1 MLAERLSGVGVFG
14 HTAPRLIHYNFR
26 NMSESTL
33 TAPPETTTD
42 STVIVY
48 SKTNPYPATVLVNDL
63 LTGPQSEKETIHI
76 EMELAEGMTYTPGDA
91 LGVVPAYCEEAVNDA
106 LKALGFSGDETVIE
120 PVKGTDGNKITVR
133 EALTSKLGIGKL
145 ARGAVNQYAKLA
157 GENTPE
163 GLKALLGTENKVAAE
178 AYVWGREFVDLVTDF
193 PGVVKD
199 PQDLFN
205 ILQRLM
211 PRMYSIASSQT
222 AHPGQVHLTVRV
234 VLYDAHGRH
243 RQGVCSSLLGHRAPV
258 NGKLPVFL
266 EKNDKFRLPVDTNL
280 PVIMIGPGTGIA
292 PFRAFL
298 EERETR
304 GHKGDNW
311 LVFGDQRAASDYL
324 YKDQF
329 EGMQKSGLLTK
340 LQTAFSRDQATKIYV
355 QDRLREASDEL
366 FAWLERGAHFYVCG
380 DASRMA
386 KDVEQVLLES
396 IAKGINGSPEQAA
409 EYLKKMKADQRY
421 QRDVY

>member
-1 MLAERLSGVGVFG
+1 
-14 HTAPRLIHYNFR
+14 
-26 NMSESTL
+26 MSETTFAA
-33 TAPPETTTD
+33 TAETASD
-42 STVIVY
+42 STVPVY
-48 SKTNPYPATVLVNDL
+48 SKTNPYPATILVNKL
-63 LTGPQSEKETIHI
+63 LTGPASEKETIHI

-91 LGVVPAYCEEAVNDA
+91 LGIIPTYREDAVDA
-106 LKALGFSGDETVIE
+106 VLKALGFDGSEKVME
-120 PVKGTDGNKITVR
+120 PVKGTPGNEITVK

-157 GENTPE
+157 GENVPA
-163 GLKALLGTENKVAAE
+163 GLQALLGTENKAAAE
-178 AYVWGREFVDLVTDF
+178 EYVWGREFIDLVTDF
-193 PGVVKD
+193 PGIIKD

-234 VLYDAHGRH
+234 VLYDAHGRK
-243 RQGVCSSLLGHRAPV
+243 RQGVTSGMLGDRAPV
-258 NGKLPVFL
+258 GGTLPVFL
-266 EKNDKFRLPVDTNL
+266 DKNDHFRLPEDTNT
-280 PVIMIGPGTGIA
+280 PIIMIGPGTGIA

-298 EERETR
+298 EHREAL

-311 LVFGDQRAASDYL
+311 LVFGDQRATCDYL
-324 YKDQF
+324 YQEQF

-386 KDVEQVLLES
+386 KDVESVLLES
-396 IAKGINGSPEQAA
+396 IAKGMNGSPEQAA
-409 EYLKKMKADQRY
+409 EYLKKMKAEQRY

>member
-1 MLAERLSGVGVFG
+1 
-14 HTAPRLIHYNFR
+14 
-26 NMSESTL
+26 MSETTL
-33 TAPPETTTD
+33 AAPVETASDAP
-42 STVIVY
+42 VY
-48 SKTNPYPATVLVNDL
+48 SKSNPYPATVLVNDL
-63 LTGPQSEKETIHI
+63 LTGPTSEKETIHI
-76 EMELAEGMTYTPGDA
+76 EMELAEGMTYVPGDA
-91 LGVVPAYCEEAVNDA
+91 LGVVPTYREEAVNDV
-106 LKALGFSGDETVIE
+106 LKALGFNGSEKVIE
-120 PVKGTDGNKITVR
+120 PVKGTPGNEITVR

-157 GENTPE
+157 GENVPA
-163 GLKALLGTENKVAAE
+163 GLQALLGTENKAAAE
-178 AYVWGREFVDLVTDF
+178 EYVWGREFIDLASDF

-211 PRMYSIASSQT
+211 PRMYSIASSQR

-234 VLYDAHGRH
+234 VTYEAHGSK
-243 RQGVCSSLLGHRAPV
+243 RQGVTSGMLGYRAPV
-258 NGKLPVFL
+258 DGKLPVFL
-266 EKNDKFRLPVDTNL
+266 DKNDHFRLPVDNNT

-298 EERETR
+298 EEREAL
-304 GHKGDNW
+304 GAKGDNW

-324 YKDQF
+324 YRDQF
-329 EGMQKSGLLTK
+329 EGMQKSGFLTK

-366 FAWLERGAHFYVCG
+366 FTWLERGAHFYVCG

-396 IAKGINGSPEQAA
+396 IAKGIKGTPEDAA
-409 EYLKKMKADQRY
+409 AYLKKMKTDERY

>member
-1 MLAERLSGVGVFG
+1 
-14 HTAPRLIHYNFR
+14 
-26 NMSESTL
+26 MSEMTL
-33 TAPPETTTD
+33 AAPVETASD
-42 STVIVY
+42 STVPVY
-48 SKTNPYPATVLVNDL
+48 SKTNPYPATILVNEL
-63 LTGPQSEKETIHI
+63 LTGPASEKETIHI
-76 EMELAEGMTYTPGDA
+76 EMELAEGMTYEPGDA
-91 LGVVPAYCEEAVNDA
+91 LGVIPAYSDEAVSDL
-106 LKALGFSGDETVIE
+106 LKALGFDGSEKVVE
-120 PVKGTDGNKITVR
+120 PVKGTAGNEITVR

-157 GENTPE
+157 GESTPD
-163 GLKALLGTENKVAAE
+163 GLKALLGTENKAAAE
-178 AYVWGREFVDLVTDF
+178 EYVWGREFIDLVTDF
-193 PGVVKD
+193 PGIIKD
-199 PQDLFN
+199 PQELFN

-234 VLYDAHGRH
+234 VLYDAHGRK
-243 RQGVCSSLLGHRAPV
+243 RQGVTSGMLGERAPV
-258 NGKLPVFL
+258 GGTLPVFL
-266 EKNDKFRLPVDTNL
+266 DKNDHFRLPEDSST

-298 EERETR
+298 EHREAL
-304 GHKGDNW
+304 GHTGPNW

-324 YKDQF
+324 YKEQF
-329 EGMQKSGLLTK
+329 EGMHTSGLITK

-366 FAWLERGAHFYVCG
+366 FDWLERGAHFYVCG

>member
-1 MLAERLSGVGVFG
+1 
-14 HTAPRLIHYNFR
+14 
-26 NMSESTL
+26 MSESTL
-33 TAPPETTTD
+33 ATPVETASD
-42 STVIVY
+42 SPVY
-48 SKTNPYPATVLVNDL
+48 SKSNPYPSPVLVNKL
-63 LTGPQSEKETIHI
+63 LTGPTSEKETIHV
-76 EMELAEGMTYTPGDA
+76 EMELAEGMTYIPGDA
-91 LGVVPAYCEEAVNDA
+91 LGVVPAYREDAVTDV
-106 LKALGFSGDETVIE
+106 LKALGFEGSEKVVE
-120 PVKGTDGNKITVR
+120 PVKGTPGNEITVR

-157 GENTPE
+157 GENVPA
-163 GLKALLGTENKVAAE
+163 GLQALLGTENKAAAE
-178 AYVWGREFVDLVTDF
+178 DYVWGREFIDLATDF
-193 PGVVKD
+193 PGIVKN
-199 PQDLFN
+199 PQELFN

-211 PRMYSIASSQT
+211 PRMYSIASSQL

-234 VLYDAHGRH
+234 VLYEAHGRK
-243 RQGVCSSLLGHRAPV
+243 RQGVTSGMLGDRAPV
-258 NGKLPVFL
+258 GGTLPVFL
-266 EKNDKFRLPVDTNL
+266 DKNDHFRLPTDPST

-298 EERETR
+298 EERQVR
-304 GHKGDNW
+304 GEKGDNW

-324 YKDQF
+324 YQDQF

-396 IAKGINGSPEQAA
+396 IAKGLNGSPEQAA

>member
-1 MLAERLSGVGVFG
+1 M
-14 HTAPRLIHYNFR
+14 
-26 NMSESTL
+26 
-33 TAPPETTTD
+33 
-42 STVIVY
+42 Y
-48 SKTNPYPATVLVNDL
+48 SKTNPYPATVLVNKL
-63 LTGPQSEKETIHI
+63 LTGPQSEKETIHV
-76 EMELAEGMTYTPGDA
+76 EMELADGMTYTPGDA
-91 LGVVPAYCEEAVNDA
+91 LGVVPTYPEEAVTDL

-157 GENTPE
+157 GENVPE

-178 AYVWGREFVDLVTDF
+178 AYVWGREFIDLVTDF
-193 PGVVKD
+193 PGVIKD

-211 PRMYSIASSQT
+211 PRMYSIASSQQ

-234 VLYDAHGRH
+234 VMYDAHGRK
-243 RQGVCSSLLGHRAPV
+243 REGVTSGMLGHRAPE
-258 NGKLPVFL
+258 GEKLPVFL
-266 EKNDKFRLPVDTNL
+266 DKNDHFRLPEDPNT
-280 PVIMIGPGTGIA
+280 PIIMIGPGTGIA

-298 EERETR
+298 EHREAL
-304 GHKGDNW
+304 GQKGENW

-324 YKDQF
+324 YKEQF
-329 EGMQKSGLLTK
+329 EAMHASGLLTK
-340 LQTAFSRDQATKIYV
+340 LQTAFSRDQATKVYV

-396 IAKGINGSPEQAA
+396 IAKGLNGSPEDAA
-409 EYLKKMKADQRY
+409 AYLKKMKAEQRY

>member
-1 MLAERLSGVGVFG
+1 
-14 HTAPRLIHYNFR
+14 
-26 NMSESTL
+26 MSETTL
-33 TAPPETTTD
+33 TAAADTSSD
-42 STVIVY
+42 STVPVY
-48 SKTNPYPATVLVNDL
+48 SKTNPYPATVLVNKL

-91 LGVVPAYCEEAVNDA
+91 LGVIPTYRADKVDEV
-106 LKALGFSGDETVIE
+106 LQALGFSGDEKVLE
-120 PVKGTDGNKITVR
+120 PVKGTLGNEITVR

-145 ARGAVNQYAKLA
+145 ARGSVNQYAKLA
-157 GENTPE
+157 GEKTPE
-163 GLKALLGTENKVAAE
+163 GLKALLGTE
-178 AYVWGREFVDLVTDF
+178 FVDLVTDF
-193 PGVVKD
+193 PGIVKE
-199 PQDLFN
+199 PQELFN

-211 PRMYSIASSQT
+211 PRMYSIASSQE

-234 VLYDAHGRH
+234 VLYDAHGRQ
-243 RQGVCSSLLGHRAPV
+243 REGVTSGLLGHRAPE
-258 NGKLPVFL
+258 GGTLPVFL
-266 EKNDKFRLPVDTNL
+266 DKNDHFRLPEDPNL

-298 EERETR
+298 EHRETL

-324 YKDQF
+324 YQEQF
-329 EGMQKSGLLTK
+329 EGMQTSGLLTK

-396 IAKGINGSPEQAA
+396 IAKGINGSPEQAS

>member
-1 MLAERLSGVGVFG
+1 
-14 HTAPRLIHYNFR
+14 
-26 NMSESTL
+26 MSETTL
-33 TAPPETTTD
+33 AAPVETATD
-42 STVIVY
+42 STVPVY
-48 SKTNPYPATVLVNDL
+48 SKTNPYPATILVNEL
-63 LTGPQSEKETIHI
+63 LTGPASEKETIHI

-91 LGVVPAYCEEAVNDA
+91 LGIIPTYREDAVDA
-106 LKALGFSGDETVIE
+106 VLAALGFDGSEKVIE
-120 PVKGTDGNKITVR
+120 PVKGTPGNEITVR

-157 GENTPE
+157 GENAPD
-163 GLKALLGTENKVAAE
+163 GLKALLGTENKAAAE
-178 AYVWGREFVDLVTDF
+178 EYVWGREFIDLVTDF
-193 PGVVKD
+193 PGIIKD
-199 PQDLFN
+199 PQELFN

-234 VLYDAHGRH
+234 VLYDAHGRK
-243 RQGVCSSLLGHRAPV
+243 RQGVTSGMLGDRAPV
-258 NGKLPVFL
+258 GGTLPVFL
-266 EKNDKFRLPVDTNL
+266 DKNDHFRLPEDTDT
-280 PVIMIGPGTGIA
+280 PIIMIGPGTGIA

-298 EERETR
+298 EHREAL
-304 GHKGDNW
+304 GHQGDNW

-324 YKDQF
+324 YKEQF
-329 EGMQKSGLLTK
+329 EGMQASGLLTK

-355 QDRLREASDEL
+355 QDRLREESDEL

>member
-1 MLAERLSGVGVFG
+1 
-14 HTAPRLIHYNFR
+14 
-26 NMSESTL
+26 MSETTL
-33 TAPPETTTD
+33 TAPPETAID
-42 STVIVY
+42 SPVY

-63 LTGPQSEKETIHI
+63 LTGPASEKETIHV

-91 LGVVPAYCEEAVNDA
+91 LGVVPTYSDEAVTEV
-106 LKALGFSGDETVIE
+106 LKALGFDGSEKVIE
-120 PVKGTDGNKITVR
+120 PVKGTPGNEITVR

-157 GENTPE
+157 GENVPA
-163 GLKALLGTENKVAAE
+163 GLQALLGTPNKAAAE
-178 AYVWGREFVDLVTDF
+178 EYVWGREFIDLVTDF
-193 PGVVKD
+193 PGIVKD
-199 PQDLFN
+199 PQELFN

-211 PRMYSIASSQT
+211 PRLYSIASSQR
-222 AHPGQVHLTVRV
+222 AHPGQVHMTVRV
-234 VLYDAHGRH
+234 VLYDAHGKK
-243 RQGVCSSLLGHRAPV
+243 RQGVCSGMLGERAAV
-258 NGKLPVFL
+258 GAKLPVFL
-266 EKNDKFRLPVDTNL
+266 DVNDHFRLPVDTNT
-280 PVIMIGPGTGIA
+280 PIIMIGPGTGIA

-298 EERETR
+298 EEREAV
-304 GHKGDNW
+304 GAKGDNW

-329 EGMQKSGLLTK
+329 EGMHKSGFLTK

-396 IAKGINGSPEQAA
+396 IAKGTKGTPEQAA

>member
-1 MLAERLSGVGVFG
+1 
-14 HTAPRLIHYNFR
+14 
-26 NMSESTL
+26 
-33 TAPPETTTD
+33 
-42 STVIVY
+42 
-48 SKTNPYPATVLVNDL
+48 
-63 LTGPQSEKETIHI
+63 
-76 EMELAEGMTYTPGDA
+76 
-91 LGVVPAYCEEAVNDA
+91 
-106 LKALGFSGDETVIE
+106 
-120 PVKGTDGNKITVR
+120 
-133 EALTSKLGIGKL
+133 
-145 ARGAVNQYAKLA
+145 
-157 GENTPE
+157 
-163 GLKALLGTENKVAAE
+163 
-178 AYVWGREFVDLVTDF
+178 
-193 PGVVKD
+193 
-199 PQDLFN
+199 
-205 ILQRLM
+205 
-211 PRMYSIASSQT
+211 
-222 AHPGQVHLTVRV
+222 
-234 VLYDAHGRH
+234 
-243 RQGVCSSLLGHRAPV
+243 
-258 NGKLPVFL
+258 
-266 EKNDKFRLPVDTNL
+266 VDTNL

-298 EERETR
+298 EEREAR
-304 GHKGDNW
+304 GDKGDNW

-329 EGMQKSGLLTK
+329 EGMEKSGLLTK

>member
-1 MLAERLSGVGVFG
+1 
-14 HTAPRLIHYNFR
+14 
-26 NMSESTL
+26 MSEMTL
-33 TAPPETTTD
+33 TAPVETASD
-42 STVIVY
+42 STVPVY
-48 SKTNPYPATVLVNDL
+48 SKTNPYPSTVLVNKL
-63 LTGPQSEKETIHI
+63 LTGAQSEKETIHI
-76 EMELAEGMTYTPGDA
+76 EMELAEGMTYVPGDA
-91 LGVVPAYCEEAVNDA
+91 LGVIPAYSDEAVSDL
-106 LKALGFSGDETVIE
+106 LKALGFDGSEKVVE
-120 PVKGTDGNKITVR
+120 PVKGTAGNEITVR

-157 GENTPE
+157 GENVPD
-163 GLKALLGTENKVAAE
+163 GLKALLGTENKAAAE
-178 AYVWGREFVDLVTDF
+178 EYVWGREFIDLVTDF
-193 PGVVKD
+193 PGIVKD
-199 PQDLFN
+199 PQELFN

-234 VLYDAHGRH
+234 VLYDAHGRK
-243 RQGVCSSLLGHRAPV
+243 RQGVTSGMLGQRAPV
-258 NGKLPVFL
+258 GGTLPVFL
-266 EKNDKFRLPVDTNL
+266 DKNDHFRLPEDTNT

-298 EERETR
+298 EHRESL

-311 LVFGDQRAASDYL
+311 LVFGDQRAACDYL
-324 YKDQF
+324 YQEQF
-329 EGMQKSGLLTK
+329 EGMHKDGLITK

-355 QDRLREASDEL
+355 QDRLREESDEL

-386 KDVEQVLLES
+386 KDVELVLLES
-396 IAKGINGSPEQAA
+396 IAKGLKGSPEQAA

>member
-1 MLAERLSGVGVFG
+1 
-14 HTAPRLIHYNFR
+14 
-26 NMSESTL
+26 MSETTL
-33 TAPPETTTD
+33 AAPAETASEAP
-42 STVIVY
+42 VY
-48 SKTNPYPATVLVNDL
+48 SKSNPYPATVLVNDL
-63 LTGPQSEKETIHI
+63 LTGPTSEKETIHV

-91 LGVVPAYCEEAVNDA
+91 LGVIPTYREEAVTDV
-106 LKALGFSGDETVIE
+106 LKALGFDGSEKVIE
-120 PVKGTDGNKITVR
+120 PVKGTPGNEITVR

-157 GENTPE
+157 GENVPA
-163 GLKALLGTENKVAAE
+163 GLQALLGTENKAAAE
-178 AYVWGREFVDLVTDF
+178 EYVWGREFIDLVTDF
-193 PGVVKD
+193 PGIVKD

-211 PRMYSIASSQT
+211 PRMYSIASSQR

-234 VLYDAHGRH
+234 VLYDAHGRK
-243 RQGVCSSLLGHRAPV
+243 RQGVCSGMLGDRAEV
-258 NGKLPVFL
+258 GTKLPVFL
-266 EKNDKFRLPVDTNL
+266 DKNDHFRLPVDNNT
-280 PVIMIGPGTGIA
+280 PIIMVGPGTGIA

-298 EERETR
+298 EEREAV
-304 GHKGDNW
+304 GAKGDNW

-329 EGMQKSGLLTK
+329 EGMHKSGFLTK

>member
-1 MLAERLSGVGVFG
+1 
-14 HTAPRLIHYNFR
+14 
-26 NMSESTL
+26 MSETTL
-33 TAPPETTTD
+33 AAPAETSSD
-42 STVIVY
+42 STVPVY
-48 SKTNPYPATVLVNDL
+48 SKTNPYPATILVNKL
-63 LTGPQSEKETIHI
+63 LTGPQSEKETIHV

-91 LGVVPAYCEEAVNDA
+91 LGIIPTYREDAVDA
-106 LKALGFSGDETVIE
+106 VLKALGFDGSEKVIE
-120 PVKGTDGNKITVR
+120 PVKGTPGNEITVK

-157 GENTPE
+157 GENTPA
-163 GLKALLGTENKVAAE
+163 GLQALLGTENKAAAE
-178 AYVWGREFVDLVTDF
+178 EYVWGREFIDLVTDF
-193 PGVVKD
+193 PGIIKD

-234 VLYDAHGRH
+234 VLYDAHGRK
-243 RQGVCSSLLGHRAPV
+243 RQGVTSGMLGDRAPV
-258 NGKLPVFL
+258 GGTLPVFL
-266 EKNDKFRLPVDTNL
+266 DKNDHFRLPEDTNT
-280 PVIMIGPGTGIA
+280 PIIMIGPGTGIA

-298 EERETR
+298 EHREAL

-311 LVFGDQRAASDYL
+311 LVFGDQRAACDYL
-324 YKDQF
+324 YQEQF
-329 EGMQKSGLLTK
+329 EGMHKGGLLTK

-386 KDVEQVLLES
+386 KDVELVLLES
-396 IAKGINGSPEQAA
+396 IAKGLNGSPEQAA

>member
-1 MLAERLSGVGVFG
+1 
-14 HTAPRLIHYNFR
+14 
-26 NMSESTL
+26 MSETTL
-33 TAPPETTTD
+33 TAPAETASD
-42 STVIVY
+42 STVPVY
-48 SKTNPYPATVLVNDL
+48 SKTNPYPASVLVNKL
-63 LTGPQSEKETIHI
+63 LTGPQSEKETIHV
-76 EMELAEGMTYTPGDA
+76 EMELADGMTYIPGDA
-91 LGVVPAYCEEAVNDA
+91 LGVIPTYREEAVTDV
-106 LKALGFSGDETVIE
+106 LKALGFDGSEKVIE
-120 PVKGTDGNKITVR
+120 PVKGTPGNEITVR

-157 GENTPE
+157 GENTPD
-163 GLKALLGTENKVAAE
+163 GLKALLGTENKAAAE
-178 AYVWGREFVDLVTDF
+178 EYVWGREFIDLVTDF
-193 PGVVKD
+193 PGIVKN

-234 VLYDAHGRH
+234 VLYDAHGRK
-243 RQGVCSSLLGHRAPV
+243 REGVTSGMLGDRAPV
-258 NGKLPVFL
+258 GGTLPVFL
-266 EKNDKFRLPVDTNL
+266 DKNDHFRLPEDPNT
-280 PVIMIGPGTGIA
+280 PIIMIGPGTGIA

-298 EERETR
+298 EHREAL
-304 GHKGDNW
+304 GHKGENW
-311 LVFGDQRAASDYL
+311 LVFGDQREASDYL

-329 EGMQKSGLLTK
+329 LAMKDSGLLTK

-355 QDRLREASDEL
+355 QDRLREAGDEL

-396 IAKGINGSPEQAA
+396 IAKGLKGTPEQAA
-409 EYLKKMKADQRY
+409 EYLKTMKAQQRY

>member
-1 MLAERLSGVGVFG
+1 
-14 HTAPRLIHYNFR
+14 
-26 NMSESTL
+26 MSETTL
-33 TAPPETTTD
+33 AAPAETSSD
-42 STVIVY
+42 STVPVY
-48 SKTNPYPATVLVNDL
+48 SKTNPYPATILVNKL
-63 LTGPQSEKETIHI
+63 LTGPASEKETIHI

-91 LGVVPAYCEEAVNDA
+91 LGIVPAYREDAVDA
-106 LKALGFSGDETVIE
+106 VLKALGFDGSEKVIE
-120 PVKGTDGNKITVR
+120 PVKGTAGNEITVK

-157 GENTPE
+157 GENVPA
-163 GLKALLGTENKVAAE
+163 GLQALLGTENKAAAE
-178 AYVWGREFVDLVTDF
+178 EYVWGREFIDLVTDF
-193 PGVVKD
+193 PGIVKD
-199 PQDLFN
+199 PQELFN

-211 PRMYSIASSQT
+211 PRMYSIASSQQ

-234 VLYDAHGRH
+234 VLYDAHGRN
-243 RQGVCSSLLGHRAPV
+243 RQGVTSGLLGHRAPV

-266 EKNDKFRLPVDTNL
+266 DKNDHFRLPVDTNL
-280 PVIMIGPGTGIA
+280 PIIMIGPGTGIA

-298 EERETR
+298 EEREAL

-386 KDVEQVLLES
+386 KDVELALLDA
-396 IAKGINGSPEQAA
+396 IAQGANGTLDHAA
-409 EYLKKMKADQRY
+409 EYLAAMKKQKRY

>member
-1 MLAERLSGVGVFG
+1 
-14 HTAPRLIHYNFR
+14 
-26 NMSESTL
+26 MSETTL
-33 TAPPETTTD
+33 APSAETVATGAGEA
-42 STVIVY
+42 SIY
-48 SKTNPYPATVLVNDL
+48 SKSNPYSATVLVNEL

-76 EMELAEGMTYTPGDA
+76 EMELAEGLTYVPGDA
-91 LGVVPAYCEEAVNDA
+91 LGVIPTYRKEAVDEL
-106 LKALGFSGDETVIE
+106 LKALGF
-120 PVKGTDGNKITVR
+120 DGSERVSDHHSKTEMTVR

-157 GENTPE
+157 GENVPA
-163 GLKALLGTENKVAAE
+163 GLKALLGTENKAAAE
-178 AYVWGREFVDLVTDF
+178 DYVWGREFVDLVTDF
-193 PGVVKD
+193 PGIVKN
-199 PQDLFN
+199 PQDLFG

-211 PRMYSIASSQT
+211 PRMYSIASSQA
-222 AHPGQVHLTVRV
+222 AHPGQVQLTVRV
-234 VLYDAHGRH
+234 VLYEAHGKK
-243 RQGVCSSLLGHRAPV
+243 RQGVTSGMLGERAKV
-258 NGKLPVFL
+258 GSKLQVFL
-266 EKNDKFRLPVDTNL
+266 DENDNFRLPEDPNT
-280 PVIMIGPGTGIA
+280 PIIMIGPGTGIA

-298 EERETR
+298 EHREAL
-304 GHKGDNW
+304 GQKGQNW

-366 FAWLERGAHFYVCG
+366 FEWLERGAHFYVCG

-396 IAKGINGSPEQAA
+396 IAKGTKGTPEEAA
-409 EYLKKMKADQRY
+409 AYLKTMKAQKRY

>member
-1 MLAERLSGVGVFG
+1 
-14 HTAPRLIHYNFR
+14 
-26 NMSESTL
+26 MSETTFAA
-33 TAPPETTTD
+33 TAETASD
-42 STVIVY
+42 STVPVY
-48 SKTNPYPATVLVNDL
+48 SKTNPYPATILVNKL
-63 LTGPQSEKETIHI
+63 LTGPASEKETIHI

-91 LGVVPAYCEEAVNDA
+91 LGIIPTYREDAVDA
-106 LKALGFSGDETVIE
+106 VLKALGFDGSEKVIE
-120 PVKGTDGNKITVR
+120 PVKGTPGNEITVK

-157 GENTPE
+157 GENTPA
-163 GLKALLGTENKVAAE
+163 GLQALLGTENKAAAE
-178 AYVWGREFVDLVTDF
+178 EYVWGREFIDLVTDF
-193 PGVVKD
+193 PGIIKD

-234 VLYDAHGRH
+234 VLYDAHGRK
-243 RQGVCSSLLGHRAPV
+243 RQGVTSGMLGDRAPV
-258 NGKLPVFL
+258 GGTLAVFL
-266 EKNDKFRLPVDTNL
+266 DKNDHFRLPEDTNT
-280 PVIMIGPGTGIA
+280 PIIMIGPGTGIA

-298 EERETR
+298 EHREAL

-311 LVFGDQRAASDYL
+311 LVFGDQRIASDYL
-324 YKDQF
+324 YQEQF

-355 QDRLREASDEL
+355 QDRLREESDEL

-396 IAKGINGSPEQAA
+396 IAKGLNGSPEQAA

>member
-1 MLAERLSGVGVFG
+1 
-14 HTAPRLIHYNFR
+14 
-26 NMSESTL
+26 MSETTL
-33 TAPPETTTD
+33 TAPEETA
-42 STVIVY
+42 SESIVPVY
-48 SKTNPYPATVLVNDL
+48 SKTNPYPATVLVNEL
-63 LTGPQSEKETIHI
+63 LSGPESEKETIHV

-91 LGVVPAYCEEAVNDA
+91 LGVIPTYREDAVNDV
-106 LKALGFSGDETVIE
+106 LKALGFSGDEKVIE
-120 PVKGTDGNKITVR
+120 PVKGTPGNEITVR

-145 ARGAVNQYAKLA
+145 ARGSVNQFAKLA
-157 GENTPE
+157 GENPPA

-193 PGVVKD
+193 PGIVKD
-199 PQDLFN
+199 PQELFN

-211 PRMYSIASSQT
+211 PRMYSIASSQL

-234 VLYDAHGRH
+234 VLYDAHGRK
-243 RQGVCSSLLGHRAPV
+243 RQGVTSGMLGDRAPV
-258 NGKLPVFL
+258 GGTLPVFL
-266 EKNDKFRLPVDTNL
+266 DKNDNFRLPTDPNT

-298 EERETR
+298 EQRETL
-304 GHKGDNW
+304 GEKGDNW
-311 LVFGDQRAASDYL
+311 LVFGDQRVASDYL

-329 EGMQKSGLLTK
+329 EGMHKSGLLTK

-355 QDRLREASDEL
+355 QDRLREESDEL

-386 KDVEQVLLES
+386 KDVELVLLGS
-396 IAKGINGSPEQAA
+396 IAKGINGSPEQAT

>member
-1 MLAERLSGVGVFG
+1 
-14 HTAPRLIHYNFR
+14 
-26 NMSESTL
+26 MSETTL
-33 TAPPETTTD
+33 AAPAETATETP
-42 STVIVY
+42 VY
-48 SKTNPYPATVLVNDL
+48 SKTNPYPATVLVNQL
-63 LTGPQSEKETIHI
+63 LTGPASEKETIHV
-76 EMELAEGMTYTPGDA
+76 EMELAEGMTYIPGDA
-91 LGVVPAYCEEAVNDA
+91 LGVIPTYCDEAVNDV
-106 LKALGFSGDETVIE
+106 LKALGFDGSEKVIE
-120 PVKGTDGNKITVR
+120 PVKGTPGNEITVR

-157 GENTPE
+157 GEGVPA
-163 GLKALLGTENKVAAE
+163 GLKALLGTENKAAAE
-178 AYVWGREFVDLVTDF
+178 EYVWGREFVDLVTDF
-193 PGVVKD
+193 PGIVKD

-211 PRMYSIASSQT
+211 PRMYSIASSQR

-243 RQGVCSSLLGHRAPV
+243 RQGVTSGMLGHRAPAG
-258 NGKLPVFL
+258 GKLPVFL
-266 EKNDKFRLPVDTNL
+266 DKNDHFRLPVDNNV

-298 EERETR
+298 EEREAL
-304 GHKGDNW
+304 GAKGDNW

-324 YKDQF
+324 YQEQF

-396 IAKGINGSPEQAA
+396 IAKGISGSPEQAA

>member
-1 MLAERLSGVGVFG
+1 
-14 HTAPRLIHYNFR
+14 
-26 NMSESTL
+26 MSETTFAA
-33 TAPPETTTD
+33 TAETASD
-42 STVIVY
+42 STVPVY
-48 SKTNPYPATVLVNDL
+48 SKTNPYPATILVNKL
-63 LTGPQSEKETIHI
+63 LTGPASEKETIHI

-91 LGVVPAYCEEAVNDA
+91 LGIIPTYREDAVDA
-106 LKALGFSGDETVIE
+106 VLKALGFDGSEKVIE
-120 PVKGTDGNKITVR
+120 PVKGTPGNEITVK

-157 GENTPE
+157 GENTPA
-163 GLKALLGTENKVAAE
+163 GLQALLGTENKAAAE
-178 AYVWGREFVDLVTDF
+178 EYVWGREFIDLVTDF
-193 PGVVKD
+193 PGIVKD

-234 VLYDAHGRH
+234 VLYDAHGRK
-243 RQGVCSSLLGHRAPV
+243 RQGVTSGMLGDRAPV
-258 NGKLPVFL
+258 GGTLPVFL
-266 EKNDKFRLPVDTNL
+266 DKNDHFRLPEDTNT

-298 EERETR
+298 EHREAL

-311 LVFGDQRAASDYL
+311 LVFGDQRATCDYL
-324 YKDQF
+324 YQEQF
-329 EGMQKSGLLTK
+329 EGMQKGGLLTK

-355 QDRLREASDEL
+355 QDRLREESDEL

-386 KDVEQVLLES
+386 KDVESVLLES
-396 IAKGINGSPEQAA
+396 IAKGMNGSPEQAA

>member
-1 MLAERLSGVGVFG
+1 
-14 HTAPRLIHYNFR
+14 
-26 NMSESTL
+26 
-33 TAPPETTTD
+33 
-42 STVIVY
+42 
-48 SKTNPYPATVLVNDL
+48 
-63 LTGPQSEKETIHI
+63 
-76 EMELAEGMTYTPGDA
+76 
-91 LGVVPAYCEEAVNDA
+91 
-106 LKALGFSGDETVIE
+106 
-120 PVKGTDGNKITVR
+120 VKGTDGNKITVR

-157 GENTPE
+157 GEHVPE

-199 PQDLFN
+199 PQELFH

-258 NGKLPVFL
+258 GGRLPVFL
-266 EKNDKFRLPVDTNL
+266 EKNEKFRLPVDTNL

-298 EERETR
+298 EEREAR

-329 EGMQKSGLLTK
+329 EGMEKSGLLTK

-366 FAWLERGAHFYVCG
+366 FAWIERGAHFYVCG

>member
-1 MLAERLSGVGVFG
+1 
-14 HTAPRLIHYNFR
+14 
-26 NMSESTL
+26 MSETTL
-33 TAPPETTTD
+33 AAPAETSSD
-42 STVIVY
+42 STVPVY
-48 SKTNPYPATVLVNDL
+48 SKTNPYPATILVNKL
-63 LTGPQSEKETIHI
+63 LTGPQSEKETIHV

-91 LGVVPAYCEEAVNDA
+91 LGIIPTYREDAVDA
-106 LKALGFSGDETVIE
+106 VLKALGFDGSEKVIE
-120 PVKGTDGNKITVR
+120 PVKGTPGNEITVK

-157 GENTPE
+157 GENTPA
-163 GLKALLGTENKVAAE
+163 GLQALLGTENKAAAE
-178 AYVWGREFVDLVTDF
+178 EYVWGREFIDLVTDF
-193 PGVVKD
+193 PGIVKD

-234 VLYDAHGRH
+234 VLYDAHGRK
-243 RQGVCSSLLGHRAPV
+243 RQGVTSGMLGDRAPV
-258 NGKLPVFL
+258 GGTLPVFL
-266 EKNDKFRLPVDTNL
+266 DKNDHFRLPEDTNT
-280 PVIMIGPGTGIA
+280 PIIMIGPGTGIA

-298 EERETR
+298 EHREAL

-311 LVFGDQRAASDYL
+311 LVFGDQRIASDYL
-324 YKDQF
+324 YQEQF
-329 EGMQKSGLLTK
+329 EGMHKGGLLTK

-386 KDVEQVLLES
+386 KDVELVLLES
-396 IAKGINGSPEQAA
+396 IAMGLNGSPEQAA

>member
-1 MLAERLSGVGVFG
+1 M
-14 HTAPRLIHYNFR
+14 
-26 NMSESTL
+26 TL
-33 TAPPETTTD
+33 TAAAETAPE
-42 STVIVY
+42 STVPVY
-48 SKTNPYPATVLVNDL
+48 SKTNPYPATVLVNKL
-63 LTGPQSEKETIHI
+63 LTGPQSEKETIHV

-91 LGVVPAYCEEAVNDA
+91 LGVVPTYPEESVTAL

-157 GENTPE
+157 GENVPE
-163 GLKALLGTENKVAAE
+163 GLKALLGTENKAAAE
-178 AYVWGREFVDLVTDF
+178 AYVWGREFIDLVTDF

-211 PRMYSIASSQT
+211 PRMYSIASSQA

-234 VLYDAHGRH
+234 VMYDAHGRH
-243 RQGVCSSLLGHRAPV
+243 REGVTSGMLGHRAPEG
-258 NGKLPVFL
+258 GKLPVFL
-266 EKNDKFRLPVDTNL
+266 DKNDHFRLPTDNNT
-280 PVIMIGPGTGIA
+280 PIIMIGPGTGIA

-298 EERETR
+298 EEREAV
-304 GHKGDNW
+304 GAKGENW

-324 YKDQF
+324 YQEQF
-329 EGMQKSGLLTK
+329 EGMHKSGLLTK

-396 IAKGINGSPEQAA
+396 IAKGINGTPEDAA
-409 EYLKKMKADQRY
+409 AYLKKMKAEERY

>member
-1 MLAERLSGVGVFG
+1 
-14 HTAPRLIHYNFR
+14 
-26 NMSESTL
+26 MSEMTL
-33 TAPPETTTD
+33 APSAETVATGAGEA
-42 STVIVY
+42 SIY
-48 SKTNPYPATVLVNDL
+48 SKSNPYSATVLVNDL

-76 EMELAEGMTYTPGDA
+76 EMELAEGMIYVPGDA
-91 LGVVPAYCEEAVNDA
+91 LGVIPSYRKEAVDEVLA
-106 LKALGFSGDETVIE
+106 ALGFDGSEKVIDHSKAE
-120 PVKGTDGNKITVR
+120 ITVR
-133 EALTSKLGIGKL
+133 EALTTKLGIGKL

-157 GENTPE
+157 GENVPA
-163 GLKALLGTENKVAAE
+163 GLKALLGTENKAAAE
-178 AYVWGREFVDLVTDF
+178 EYVWGREFVDLVTDF
-193 PGVVKD
+193 PGIVKN
-199 PQDLFN
+199 PQDLFG

-211 PRMYSIASSQT
+211 PRMYSIASSQA
-222 AHPGQVHLTVRV
+222 AHPGQVQLTVRV
-234 VLYDAHGRH
+234 VLYDAHGRK
-243 RQGVCSSLLGHRAPV
+243 RQGVCSGMLGERAKV
-258 NGKLPVFL
+258 GMKLQVFL
-266 EKNDKFRLPVDTNL
+266 DENDNFRLPEDPNT
-280 PVIMIGPGTGIA
+280 PIIMIGPGTGIA

-298 EERETR
+298 EHREAL
-304 GHKGDNW
+304 GQKGQNW

-366 FAWLERGAHFYVCG
+366 FEWLERGAHFYVCG

-396 IAKGINGSPEQAA
+396 IAKGIKGTPEEAA
-409 EYLKKMKADQRY
+409 AYLKTMKAQKRY

>member
-1 MLAERLSGVGVFG
+1 
-14 HTAPRLIHYNFR
+14 
-26 NMSESTL
+26 
-33 TAPPETTTD
+33 
-42 STVIVY
+42 
-48 SKTNPYPATVLVNDL
+48 
-63 LTGPQSEKETIHI
+63 
-76 EMELAEGMTYTPGDA
+76 
-91 LGVVPAYCEEAVNDA
+91 
-106 LKALGFSGDETVIE
+106 
-120 PVKGTDGNKITVR
+120 
-133 EALTSKLGIGKL
+133 
-145 ARGAVNQYAKLA
+145 
-157 GENTPE
+157 
-163 GLKALLGTENKVAAE
+163 
-178 AYVWGREFVDLVTDF
+178 LVTDF

-243 RQGVCSSLLGHRAPV
+243 RQGVCSSQLGHRAPV
-258 NGKLPVFL
+258 GGKLPVFL
-266 EKNDKFRLPVDTNL
+266 EKNEKFRLPVDTNL

-298 EERETR
+298 EEREAR

>member
-1 MLAERLSGVGVFG
+1 
-14 HTAPRLIHYNFR
+14 
-26 NMSESTL
+26 MSETTFAA
-33 TAPPETTTD
+33 TAETASD
-42 STVIVY
+42 STVPVY
-48 SKTNPYPATVLVNDL
+48 SKTNPYPATILVNKL
-63 LTGPQSEKETIHI
+63 LTGPASEKETIHI

-91 LGVVPAYCEEAVNDA
+91 LGIIPTYREDVVDAV
-106 LKALGFSGDETVIE
+106 LKALGFDGSEKVME
-120 PVKGTDGNKITVR
+120 PVKGTPGNEITVK

-157 GENTPE
+157 GENTPA
-163 GLKALLGTENKVAAE
+163 GLQALLGTENKAAAE
-178 AYVWGREFVDLVTDF
+178 EYVWGREFIDLVTDF
-193 PGVVKD
+193 PGIVKD

-234 VLYDAHGRH
+234 VLYDAHGRK
-243 RQGVCSSLLGHRAPV
+243 RQGVTSGMLGDRAPV
-258 NGKLPVFL
+258 GGTLPVFL
-266 EKNDKFRLPVDTNL
+266 DKNDHFRLPEDTNT

-298 EERETR
+298 EHREAL

-311 LVFGDQRAASDYL
+311 LVFGDQRATCDYL
-324 YKDQF
+324 YQEQF

-355 QDRLREASDEL
+355 QDRLREESDEL

-386 KDVEQVLLES
+386 KDVESVLLES
-396 IAKGINGSPEQAA
+396 IAKGMNGSPEQAA

>member
-1 MLAERLSGVGVFG
+1 M
-14 HTAPRLIHYNFR
+14 
-26 NMSESTL
+26 
-33 TAPPETTTD
+33 
-42 STVIVY
+42 
-48 SKTNPYPATVLVNDL
+48 
-63 LTGPQSEKETIHI
+63 
-76 EMELAEGMTYTPGDA
+76 
-91 LGVVPAYCEEAVNDA
+91 
-106 LKALGFSGDETVIE
+106 
-120 PVKGTDGNKITVR
+120 
-133 EALTSKLGIGKL
+133 
-145 ARGAVNQYAKLA
+145 
-157 GENTPE
+157 
-163 GLKALLGTENKVAAE
+163 
-178 AYVWGREFVDLVTDF
+178 
-193 PGVVKD
+193 KD

-211 PRMYSIASSQT
+211 PRMYSIASSQQ

-234 VLYDAHGRH
+234 VLYDAHGRN
-243 RQGVCSSLLGHRAPV
+243 RQGVTSGMLGNRAPV
-258 NGKLPVFL
+258 GGKLPVFL
-266 EKNDKFRLPVDTNL
+266 DQNDHFRLPVDTNL

-298 EERETR
+298 EEREAV
-304 GHKGDNW
+304 GAKGDNW

>member
-1 MLAERLSGVGVFG
+1 
-14 HTAPRLIHYNFR
+14 
-26 NMSESTL
+26 MSESTL
-33 TAPPETTTD
+33 TAPPETTTEN
-42 STVIVY
+42 TVPVY

-91 LGVVPAYCEEAVNDA
+91 LGVVPAYCEEAVNDV
-106 LKALGFSGDETVIE
+106 LKALGFSGDEIVIE

-133 EALTSKLGIGKL
+133 EALTYKLGIGKL

-157 GENTPE
+157 GDNVPE

-234 VLYDAHGRH
+234 VLYDAHGRK
-243 RQGVCSSLLGHRAPV
+243 RQGVCSGLLGHRAPV
-258 NGKLPVFL
+258 GGKLPVFL

-298 EERETR
+298 EEREAR

-311 LVFGDQRAASDYL
+311 LVFGDQRAA
-324 YKDQF
+324 F
-329 EGMQKSGLLTK
+329 GL
-340 LQTAFSRDQATKIYV
+340 FV
-355 QDRLREASDEL
+355 
-366 FAWLERGAHFYVCG
+366 
-380 DASRMA
+380 
-386 KDVEQVLLES
+386 
-396 IAKGINGSPEQAA
+396 
-409 EYLKKMKADQRY
+409 
-421 QRDVY
+421 

>member
-1 MLAERLSGVGVFG
+1 
-14 HTAPRLIHYNFR
+14 
-26 NMSESTL
+26 MSETTFAA
-33 TAPPETTTD
+33 TAETASD
-42 STVIVY
+42 STVPVY
-48 SKTNPYPATVLVNDL
+48 SKTNPYPATILVNKL
-63 LTGPQSEKETIHI
+63 LTGPASEKETIHV

-91 LGVVPAYCEEAVNDA
+91 LGIIPTYREDVVDAV
-106 LKALGFSGDETVIE
+106 LKALGFDGSEKVME
-120 PVKGTDGNKITVR
+120 PVKGTPGNEITVK

-157 GENTPE
+157 GENVPA
-163 GLKALLGTENKVAAE
+163 GLQALLGTENKAAAE
-178 AYVWGREFVDLVTDF
+178 EYVWGREFIDLVTDF
-193 PGVVKD
+193 PGIVKD

-234 VLYDAHGRH
+234 VLYDAHGRK
-243 RQGVCSSLLGHRAPV
+243 RQGVTSGMLGDRAPV
-258 NGKLPVFL
+258 GGTLPVFL
-266 EKNDKFRLPVDTNL
+266 DKNDHFRLPEDTNT
-280 PVIMIGPGTGIA
+280 PIIMIGPGTGIA

-298 EERETR
+298 EHRESL

-311 LVFGDQRAASDYL
+311 LVFGDQRATCDYL
-324 YKDQF
+324 YQEQF

-386 KDVEQVLLES
+386 KDVESVLLES
-396 IAKGINGSPEQAA
+396 IAKGMNGSPEQAA

>member
-1 MLAERLSGVGVFG
+1 MLTERLSGVGVFG
-14 HTAPRLIHYNFR
+14 HTEPRLIHYNFR

-33 TAPPETTTD
+33 TAPPETTTN
-42 STVIVY
+42 STAPVY
-48 SKTNPYPATVLVNDL
+48 SKTNPYPATVLVNEL

-76 EMELAEGMTYTPGDA
+76 EMELADGMTYTPGDA
-91 LGVVPAYCEEAVNDA
+91 LGVVPTYCEESVNAV

-120 PVKGTDGNKITVR
+120 PVKGTDGNRITVR

-145 ARGAVNQYAKLA
+145 ARGSVNQYAKLA
-157 GENTPE
+157 GDNVPE

-211 PRMYSIASSQT
+211 PRMYSIASSQM

-234 VLYDAHGRH
+234 VMYDAHGRH
-243 RQGVCSSLLGHRAPV
+243 REGVTSGMLGHRAPV

-266 EKNDKFRLPVDTNL
+266 DKNDHFRLPEDPNT
-280 PVIMIGPGTGIA
+280 PIIMIGPGTGIA

-298 EERETR
+298 EEREAR
-304 GHKGDNW
+304 GAKGDNW

-324 YKDQF
+324 YKEQF
-329 EGMQKSGLLTK
+329 ERMHASGFLTK

-355 QDRLREASDEL
+355 QDRCRECSDEL
-366 FAWLERGAHFYVCG
+366 YSWLERGAHFYVCG

-396 IAKGINGSPEQAA
+396 IAKGTGGSPEQAA
-409 EYLKKMKADQRY
+409 DYLKKMKADGRY

>member
-1 MLAERLSGVGVFG
+1 
-14 HTAPRLIHYNFR
+14 
-26 NMSESTL
+26 MSESTL
-33 TAPPETTTD
+33 TAPPETTTEN
-42 STVIVY
+42 TAPVY
-48 SKTNPYPATVLVNDL
+48 SKTNPYPAPVLVNEL

-76 EMELAEGMTYTPGDA
+76 EMALDASMTYTPGDA
-91 LGVVPAYCEEAVNDA
+91 LGVVPTYPEEAVSDL

-120 PVKGTDGNKITVR
+120 PVKGTDGNKISVR

-157 GENTPE
+157 GENVPE

-178 AYVWGREFVDLVTDF
+178 AYVWGREFIDLVTDF

-234 VLYDAHGRH
+234 VLYDAHGRK
-243 RQGVCSSLLGHRAPV
+243 REGVTSGMLGHRAPV

-266 EKNDKFRLPVDTNL
+266 EKNDKFRLPVDTNT

-298 EERETR
+298 EEREAL
-304 GHKGDNW
+304 GSKGDNW

-329 EGMQKSGLLTK
+329 EGMEKSGLLTK
-340 LQTAFSRDQATKIYV
+340 LQTAFSRDQATKVYV

>member
-1 MLAERLSGVGVFG
+1 
-14 HTAPRLIHYNFR
+14 
-26 NMSESTL
+26 MSETTL
-33 TAPPETTTD
+33 TVPTDTSTD
-42 STVIVY
+42 STVPVY
-48 SKTNPYPATVLVNDL
+48 SKTNPYPATVLVNKL

-76 EMELAEGMTYTPGDA
+76 EMELAEGMTYVPGDA
-91 LGVVPAYCEEAVNDA
+91 LGVIPTYRDEKVDEV
-106 LKALGFSGDETVIE
+106 LKALGFSGDEKVLE
-120 PVKGTDGNKITVR
+120 PVKGTAGNEITVR

-145 ARGAVNQYAKLA
+145 ARGSVNQYAKLA

-163 GLKALLGTENKVAAE
+163 GLKALLGTENKAAAE

-199 PQDLFN
+199 PQELFN

-211 PRMYSIASSQT
+211 PRMYSIASSQE

-234 VLYDAHGRH
+234 VLYDAHGRQ
-243 RQGVCSSLLGHRAPV
+243 REGVTSGLLGHRAPE
-258 NGKLPVFL
+258 GGTLPVFL
-266 EKNDKFRLPVDTNL
+266 DKNDHFRLPEDTNT

-298 EERETR
+298 EHREAL

-324 YKDQF
+324 YQEQF
-329 EGMQKSGLLTK
+329 EGMQQSGLLTK

-396 IAKGINGSPEQAA
+396 IAKGINGSPEQAT

>member
-1 MLAERLSGVGVFG
+1 
-14 HTAPRLIHYNFR
+14 
-26 NMSESTL
+26 MSEMTL
-33 TAPPETTTD
+33 APSAETVATGAGEA
-42 STVIVY
+42 SIY
-48 SKTNPYPATVLVNDL
+48 SKSNPYSATVLVNDL

-76 EMELAEGMTYTPGDA
+76 EMELAEGMTYVPGDA
-91 LGVVPAYCEEAVNDA
+91 LGVIPSYRKEAVDEVLA
-106 LKALGFSGDETVIE
+106 ALGFDGSEKVIDHSKAE
-120 PVKGTDGNKITVR
+120 ITVR
-133 EALTSKLGIGKL
+133 EALTTKLGIGKL

-157 GENTPE
+157 GENVPA
-163 GLKALLGTENKVAAE
+163 GLKALLGTENKAAAE
-178 AYVWGREFVDLVTDF
+178 EYVWGREFVDLVTDF
-193 PGVVKD
+193 PGIVKN
-199 PQDLFN
+199 PQDLFG

-211 PRMYSIASSQT
+211 PRMYSIASSQA

-234 VLYDAHGRH
+234 VLYDAHGRK
-243 RQGVCSSLLGHRAPV
+243 RQGVCSGMLGERAKV
-258 NGKLPVFL
+258 GMKLQVFL
-266 EKNDKFRLPVDTNL
+266 DENDNFRLPEDPNT
-280 PVIMIGPGTGIA
+280 PIIMIGPGTGIA

-298 EERETR
+298 EHREAL
-304 GHKGDNW
+304 GQKGQNW

-340 LQTAFSRDQATKIYV
+340 LQTAFSRDQANKIYV

-366 FAWLERGAHFYVCG
+366 FEWLERGAHFYVCG

-396 IAKGINGSPEQAA
+396 IAKGIKGTPEEAA
-409 EYLKKMKADQRY
+409 AYLKTMKAQKRY